1 VKRVLFILLS
11 LIVLSACTVGR
22 IQVRPP
28 LENEGTV
35 TLYLQPF
42 SLEASR
48 LTFTLA
54 EVAAVRDDGQE
65 FPLVLGL
72 QELKGT
78 EMRRQRLLGEGVLPE
93 GSYVGFSVKVVKAT
107 LKSEEGESDL
117 LLEDN
122 PTRVNVPFKVTA
134 RKASVMFTAFNYKQS
149 IINEYSFKPAFTMFF
164 PPQVVTAVT
173 GYASIYGTNSI
184 TIFDKN
190 AMVAVGAVAM
200 RRGPKGLVVDQKLR
214 RIYAAIPDEAIVEVI
229 DATTQE
235 VINTI
240 RLFLGDTPQSL
251 ALTPDGK
258 TLLTVNAGSN
268 SVSFLDTTSFIE
280 IMRIT
285 VGIGPNTVLMDSNG
299 RRAYVFN
306 TFSNSVSVIDVAR
319 RSLIT
324 TFSTDAAPLWGQF
337 SSKGDRLYI
346 IFGQSAYMTVLDP
359 TSLAVSSRVYVG
371 LGANSLKVDSNTDL
385 IYLGKINET
394 EVAVYDPFSLL
405 AIDYFAVG
413 EAPAYMTI
421 DGEGN
426 NLWIAGSTTGK
437 LIIVNLAS
445 KKVVS
450 EIDVSAEPFWLTM
463 MGER

>member
-1 VKRVLFILLS
+1 VKRVLFILIS
-11 LIVLSACTVGR
+11 MIAFSACTVAR
-22 IQVRPP
+22 VQVRPP
-28 LENEGTV
+28 LENEGTA

-42 SLEASR
+42 SQEAGR

-54 EVAAVRDDGQE
+54 EVAAVSDDGQE
-65 FPLVLGL
+65 FPLDLGL
-72 QELKGT
+72 KELKGT
-78 EMRRQRLLGEGVLPE
+78 EIRRQRLLGEGVLPE

-107 LKSEEGESDL
+107 LKSEEGESEL
-117 LLEDN
+117 LLADN
-122 PTRVNVPFKVTA
+122 PTRVNFPFKITA
-134 RKASVMFTAFNYKQS
+134 RKASVMFMAFNYKQS
-149 IINEYSFKPAFTMFF
+149 IISEYSFKPVFNLFF

-173 GYASIYGTNSI
+173 GYSSIYNTNSI
-184 TIFDKN
+184 TVFDKN
-190 AMVAVGAVAM
+190 AMIAVGAVAT
-200 RRGPKGLVVDQKLR
+200 RRGPKGLAIDQKLR

-240 RLFLGDTPQSL
+240 RLFLGDAPQNL

-280 IMRIT
+280 ITRLS
-285 VGIGPNTVLMDSNG
+285 VGIGPNTVLMDSMG

-306 TFSNSVSVIDVAR
+306 TFSNTVSVIDVAR
-319 RSLIT
+319 RLLVT

-337 SSKGDRLYI
+337 SSKGDRLYV
-346 IFGQSAYMTVLDP
+346 IFGQSSYMSVIDP
-359 TSLAVSSRVYVG
+359 GSLAVSSRAYVG
-371 LGANSLKVDSNTDL
+371 FGANSLKVDSLTDL
-385 IYLGKINET
+385 IYLGKVNES
-394 EVAVYDPFSLL
+394 EIAVYDPFSLL
-405 AIDYFAVG
+405 PFDYIALG
-413 EAPAYMTI
+413 TAPAYITI
-421 DGEGN
+421 DGEEN
-426 NLWIAGSTTGK
+426 NLWIADTTGK
-437 LIIVNLAS
+437 LIIVNIAS

>member
-1 VKRVLFILLS
+1 MLS
-11 LIVLSACTVGR
+11 MTVLSACTLAP
-22 IQVRPP
+22 IHVRPP

-42 SLEASR
+42 SQEAGR
-48 LTFTLA
+48 LTFTIA
-54 EVAAVRDDGQE
+54 EIAAVKDDGQE
-65 FPLVLGL
+65 LPLELGL
-72 QELKGT
+72 KELKGT
-78 EMRRQRLLGEGVLPE
+78 EIGRQRLLGEGVLPE
-93 GSYVGFSVKVVKAT
+93 GSYVGFSVNVVKAT
-107 LKSEEGESDL
+107 LKSEEGAESDL
-117 LLEDN
+117 HLADN
-122 PTRVNVPFKVTA
+122 PTRVDFPFKVTA
-134 RKASVMFTAFNYKQS
+134 RKASVVFTAFNYKQAILS
-149 IINEYSFKPAFTMFF
+149 ESSFKPAFTMFF

-173 GYASIYGTNSI
+173 GYASIYDTNSI

-190 AMVAVGAVAM
+190 AMVAVGAVAT
-200 RRGPKGLVVDQKLR
+200 RRGPKGLVIDQRLR

-229 DATTQE
+229 DATTE
-235 VINTI
+235 EEIDTI

-268 SVSFLDTTSFIE
+268 TVSFLDTTSFIE
-280 IMRIT
+280 ISRIA
-285 VGIGPNTVLMDSNG
+285 VGTGPNTVLMDSMG

-306 TFSNSVSVIDVAR
+306 TFSNTVSVIDVAR
-319 RSLIT
+319 RSLVT

-337 SSKGDRLYI
+337 NSKGDRLYI

-359 TSLAVSSRVYVG
+359 GSFAVLSRVYVG
-371 LGANSLKVDSNTDL
+371 FGMNSLKIDSNTDL

-405 AIDYFAVG
+405 PLDYIAVG
-413 EAPAYMTI
+413 EAPAYITI

-426 NLWIAGSTTGK
+426 NLWIAGSVTGK
-437 LIIVNLAS
+437 LIIANLAS
-445 KKVVS
+445 RKVVS
-450 EIDVSAEPFWLTM
+450 EIDVSAPPSWLTM